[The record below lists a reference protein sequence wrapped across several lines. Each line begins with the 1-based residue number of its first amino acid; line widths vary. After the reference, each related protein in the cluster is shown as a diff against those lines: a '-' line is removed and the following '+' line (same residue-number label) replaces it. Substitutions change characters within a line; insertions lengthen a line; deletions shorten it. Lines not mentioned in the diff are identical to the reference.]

1 MEKPVSQPGGMVI
14 SANTNQEGLLE
25 KSGFKVMLSLVLSF
39 LGLCPSESGHI
50 SV

>member
-1 MEKPVSQPGGMVI
+1 MEKTVSQPGGMVI

-25 KSGFKVMLSLVLSF
+25 KSEFKVVFSLVLSF
-39 LGLCPSESGHI
+39 LWLCPSESGRV